1 MKIQSVRKK
10 EIDYQSHRILS
21 SQITDMSITLLQN
34 TERLPML
41 DPMRTQV
48 VLAGEQKF
56 FESTPFEN
64 YFMNIATVPYLQVE
78 RVSLENVFSE
88 RVVIFA
94 IFTSVA
100 AWKGTSGI
108 DDAERKII
116 SELMKVAETSIV
128 ISFGCPYVLRY
139 FKEAD
144 ILIAAYEATEQTQK
158 AVIKCLQ
165 GEMDFQG
172 RLPVKI

>member
-34 TERLPML
+34 TERLPIL
-41 DPMRTQV
+41 DPMRTQI

-56 FESTPFEN
+56 FESTLFNN
-64 YFMNIATVPYLQVE
+64 YFINISTIPSLQEE
-78 RVSLENVFSE
+78 RVSLEGVFSE
-88 RVVIFA
+88 RIVIFA

-100 AWKGTSGI
+100 AWKGTAGI
-108 DDAERKII
+108 GDAEILRI
-116 SELMKVAETSIV
+116 SELIKMAGTSLV

-144 ILIAAYEATEQTQK
+144 ILIAAYEAAEQAQR